1 MNCLFLYRRSD
12 TTKIF
17 FVKWLPIKNS
27 PLALPFVPFVFFH
40 HIKQMFYV
48 FYTMILFRAT
58 SEGNHTIVTELLAS
72 GYRNL
77 GAKDPDSRTA
87 LHLAVIHKQVH
98 GIFLVLTGTQS

>member
-1 MNCLFLYRRSD
+1 MWVLNADIS
-12 TTKIF
+12 
-17 FVKWLPIKNS
+17 
-27 PLALPFVPFVFFH
+27 
-40 HIKQMFYV
+40 
-48 FYTMILFRAT
+48 RAT

-98 GIFLVLTGTQS
+98 LHIQMHTHIQIRIQT

>member
-1 MNCLFLYRRSD
+1 M
-12 TTKIF
+12 
-17 FVKWLPIKNS
+17 
-27 PLALPFVPFVFFH
+27 
-40 HIKQMFYV
+40 
-48 FYTMILFRAT
+48 MILFRAT